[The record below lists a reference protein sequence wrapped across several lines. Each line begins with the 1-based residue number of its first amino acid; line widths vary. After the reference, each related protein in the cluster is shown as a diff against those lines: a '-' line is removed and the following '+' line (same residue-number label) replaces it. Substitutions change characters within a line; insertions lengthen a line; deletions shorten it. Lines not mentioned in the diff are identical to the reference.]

1 MQEGSPYALD
11 REEGL
16 VDKALRDIAEF
27 ENGHTQGMFYR
38 LPRVSVAKGLRERVQ
53 KPSTLDQN
61 QANCCGP
68 AASFIAS

>member
-1 MQEGSPYALD
+1 MLWTAKKE
-11 REEGL
+11 L

-53 KPSTLDQN
+53 KPSTLDQKIR
-61 QANCCGP
+61 QIVADRRL
-68 AASFIAS
+68 SFIAC